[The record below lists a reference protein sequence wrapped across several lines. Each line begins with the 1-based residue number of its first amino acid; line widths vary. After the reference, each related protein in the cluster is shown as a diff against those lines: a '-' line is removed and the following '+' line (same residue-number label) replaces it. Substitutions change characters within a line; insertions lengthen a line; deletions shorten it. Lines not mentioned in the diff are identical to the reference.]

1 MSGEI
6 DPGFE
11 MEIESVGGSKMS
23 GVEREARVRRIVYT
37 KFGKKYEYGYIGVL
51 LPPEFIGRRVRVI
64 VIDAES
70 LKVVEKR

>member
-6 DPGFE
+6 DPGLE
-11 MEIESVGGSKMS
+11 PGIELKELS

-70 LKVVEKR
+70 LKVIDKR

>member
-11 MEIESVGGSKMS
+11 MEIESAESKMS

-70 LKVVEKR
+70 LKVIDKR